1 MSGILNILIVVLVVG
16 WLIGFFA
23 FQVGGLLHLLLGLA
37 LIALVLRLLPVNRK

>member
-1 MSGILNILIVVLVVG
+1 MGGILNILIVILVVG

-37 LIALVLRLLPVNRK
+37 LIALVLRLLPANRK